1 MHVSDRLT
9 DHVPQRWLE
18 PLVKHAEALKFLI
31 VGAITFVVTVV
42 LFFGLKWTIL
52 QDKPVT
58 ANVLAVL
65 IATIVSYILN
75 REWSFTARGG
85 RRRHHEA
92 ALFFAVAGTGL
103 AMNQLPLW
111 VSSYML
117 DLRSPNV
124 SFLTENIADFVSG
137 SIIGTLLAT
146 AFRWWAMR
154 KFVFPEQVD
163 VLPDPVALTVYG
175 GRHGDH

>member
-1 MHVSDRLT
+1 MHVSARLT
-9 DHVPQRWLE
+9 DHIPQRWLE
-18 PLVKHAEALKFLI
+18 PLVKHAEALKFLT

-42 LFFGLKWTIL
+42 LFFGFKWTIL

-65 IATIVSYILN
+65 IATIVSYVLN

-103 AMNQLPLW
+103 AINQLPLW
-111 VSSYML
+111 VSSYVF

-124 SFLTENIADFVSG
+124 SFLTENVADFISG
-137 SIIGTLLAT
+137 SIVGTLLAT

-154 KFVFPEQVD
+154 KFVFPETTNSVAD
-163 VLPDPVALTVYG
+163 STALTLSPP
-175 GRHGDH
+175 